1 VDGATLLGHRD
12 PKVIEDLE
20 SGVAGI
26 DTRDGTDRIRCI
38 LEIYTIVNRL
48 LRDPAAE
55 KRWIRESR
63 PELNNRSLIQ
73 VMLSGGL
80 EDLILAREFVEELTG
95 R

>member
-1 VDGATLLGHRD
+1 LLGHRD
-12 PKVIEDLE
+12 PEVIEDLR

-26 DTRDGTDRIRCI
+26 DTRDGTDRIRCT
-38 LEIYTIVNRL
+38 LEIYATVNRL

-55 KRWIRESR
+55 RRWIRETR
-63 PELNNRSLIQ
+63 PELNNRSLLQ

-80 EDLILAREFVEELTG
+80 EDLILAREFVEEFTG